1 MALDSYSALQTA
13 VNAFSG
19 GRSDLGTY
27 FADLVRLAEDQISAD
42 LDGCPALLRV
52 QTTNL
57 SLASG
62 ETTLTLSG
70 PAVSLKAL
78 KLLTPYEAD
87 IRIRPAAS
95 VVRTLSFT
103 GIPTDAALIGN
114 TTTGEATIEVYPT
127 PDQTCT
133 FKALYSAGVVPLDA
147 STNPVN
153 YVLSAAPSIY
163 LYGVLVQFATLFAD
177 SRLATFSAVYARAVD
192 KFMTAARAGDMT
204 LSTDMPLDSST
215 FNISTGL

>member
-13 VNAFSG
+13 VTAFSG

-42 LDGCPALLRV
+42 LDGCPALLRT

-57 SLASG
+57 SLSAGS
-62 ETTLTLSG
+62 TTLTLSG

-78 KLLTPYEAD
+78 KMLTPYESD
-87 IRIRPAAS
+87 IRIRGAES
-95 VVRTLSFT
+95 IVRGATTT
-103 GIPTDAALIGN
+103 GVPTDAALIGA
-114 TTTGEATIEVYPT
+114 TSTGEATIEVYPT

-147 STNPVN
+147 NTNPVN

-177 SRLATFSAVYARAVD
+177 SRLATFATNYVRAVD
-192 KFMTAARAGDMT
+192 KFMSTQRAGEMT
-204 LSTDMPLDSST
+204 LSTDMPL
-215 FNISTGL
+215 TGDTWDITTG